1 MIMLVL
7 GIVID
12 VLFIVMEVVIRVL
25 LLIVLGWFLL
35 KILGVI

>member
-12 VLFIVMEVVIRVL
+12 VLFIVMEVVIRVPCDR
-25 LLIVLGWFLL
+25 VVELG
-35 KILGVI
+35 